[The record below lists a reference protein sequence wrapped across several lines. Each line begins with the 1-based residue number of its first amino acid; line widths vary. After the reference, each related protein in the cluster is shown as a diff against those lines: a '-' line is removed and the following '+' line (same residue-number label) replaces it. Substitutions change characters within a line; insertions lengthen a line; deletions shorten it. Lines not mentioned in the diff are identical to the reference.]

1 MIKDPIVLLLTRLNT
16 LIANK
21 YEKTQNRDETKA
33 FGARGKL
40 QLTQFL
46 RNLMALPAV
55 RSISSARRRANPRS
69 TFLCLF
75 GGARELLHNS
85 NIRLDKCFPKSAPYC
100 IIGRE
105 YENRVCEAIIFSCL
119 AAFLS
124 TLLIPWCTCKDE
136 TL

>member
-55 RSISSARRRANPRS
+55 RSVSSARRRVNPRS
-69 TFLCLF
+69 TFCACSVAHVNYSITPTFTWTNVSPGVLLTVSLVENMKIEHVRQSFSLAWRLF
-75 GGARELLHNS
+75 Y
-85 NIRLDKCFPKSAPYC
+85 P
-100 IIGRE
+100 
-105 YENRVCEAIIFSCL
+105 
-119 AAFLS
+119 LS
-124 TLLIPWCTCKDE
+124 
-136 TL
+136 